1 MKKLLLIIALGAAA
15 YLSLGGS
22 GNSSEPRRQEEA
34 PAASRPVFEQRND
47 ASASI
52 PRDRDDAIIGK
63 AFANHER
70 NLQVSG
76 RGRVE
81 KILPDDNDGSRHQRF
96 ILRLESGQT
105 LLVSHNIDL
114 APRIE
119 SLGEGDTVSFY
130 GEYEWN
136 SKGGVIHWTH
146 HDPQG
151 RHPAGWIK
159 HGGQTYQ

>member
-1 MKKLLLIIALGAAA
+1 MKKLLLIIALCVTA
-15 YLSLGGS
+15 YFALGG
-22 GNSSEPRRQEEA
+22 GSSLPDPWQKEKA
-34 PAASRPVFEQRND
+34 PAVTRSVEQHEVF
-47 ASASI
+47 AGSI

-63 AFANHER
+63 AFAQRESS
-70 NLQVSG
+70 LQVFG

-81 KILPDDNDGSRHQRF
+81 KILPDDIDGSRHQRF
-96 ILRLESGQT
+96 ILRLESGLT

-119 SLGEGDTVSFY
+119 SLNEGDTVAFH

-136 SKGGVIHWTH
+136 PKGGVIHWTH

-151 RHPAGWIK
+151 RHPAGWLK
-159 HGGQTYQ
+159 HGGQIFQ